1 MSDLLEYKERNEE
14 YRQQL
19 IDEYS
24 SLSEEYNNLHK
35 LSDKLIN
42 ILKNSIGD
50 MNSSDFDNISKELD
64 LTICAMKAN
73 TVKSSTID
81 YALDLHQKIVK

>member
-1 MSDLLEYKERNEE
+1 MSDLIEYQKRNKA

-35 LSDKLIN
+35 HSDKLIN
-42 ILKNSIGD
+42 ILKNAMGD
-50 MNSSDFDNISKELD
+50 MNSSDFNKISKELD

-81 YALDLHQKIVK
+81 YVLDLHQKIVK

>member
-35 LSDKLIN
+35 HSDKLIN
-42 ILKNSIGD
+42 ILKNAIGD
-50 MNSSDFDNISKELD
+50 MNSSDFDKISKELD
-64 LTICAMKAN
+64 LTICAMKVN

-81 YALDLHQKIVK
+81 YVLDLHQKIVK